1 MTMLPMLGNLA
12 WAPVPAIENVEV
24 LDRFNGV
31 PTFGL
36 FSTGG
41 ERQLFWRVTGYVPRS
56 MSIWLYVPLTTAD
69 ESRLVLAEPL
79 DLLGGLVFHSPEPR
93 YVTVGIASDYRL
105 VFEREWRVPE
115 DTDAQTLLA
124 DVLGFLLDALRIALT
139 EDMPPARR
147 QIVNTASEAIQE
159 LATAAT

>member
-1 MTMLPMLGNLA
+1 MSTLPMLGNLA

-36 FSTGG
+36 FSVGN

-56 MSIWLYVPLTTAD
+56 SVSIWLYVPLTGAD
-69 ESRLVLAEPL
+69 ESRLVHCDPA
-79 DLLGGLVFHSPEPR
+79 DLLGSLIFGSHAPR
-93 YVTVGIASDYRL
+93 YVTVGIAKDYRL
-105 VFEREWRVPE
+105 VFEREWQIPE
-115 DTDAQTLLA
+115 NTDSDRLLG
-124 DVLGFLLDALRIALT
+124 DVLDFLLDALTIAQN

-147 QIVNTASEAIQE
+147 ELVYRTSQAIRE
-159 LATAAT
+159 LVSA